1 MVKYLENIYSILLMI
16 SQDEVQEES
25 IIVTNANF
33 REIADNYNSMFSAL
47 CLISEENPSKLGIHD
62 NKLYKSWDTFGGLQR
77 TYYRESRSTL
87 MDFLENNFQKYVSF
101 YNNMF
106 NLLSNKRNALLHE
119 IATTIEVSKLNINL
133 WIRGLN
139 GVKYSYP
146 DDKSVLSKID
156 IIISM
161 LTSILSKKVSL
172 DD

>member
-1 MVKYLENIYSILLMI
+1 
-16 SQDEVQEES
+16 
-25 IIVTNANF
+25 
-33 REIADNYNSMFSAL
+33 
-47 CLISEENPSKLGIHD
+47 
-62 NKLYKSWDTFGGLQR
+62 
-77 TYYRESRSTL
+77 
-87 MDFLENNFQKYVSF
+87 
-101 YNNMF
+101 MF

-146 DDKSVLSKID
+146 DDKTVLSKID